1 MLSVL
6 FQESIF
12 WPKTWSMRYW
22 ITSSNFTIS
31 RTETTCLHC
40 LCKFPTSQSQEL
52 EVWESLNSIIQY
64 FYCIL
69 AKIGNFTEK
78 NKQTNNKKSSWAF
91 NNYRYAGLVVLWLH
105 ISAINFKT
113 TDTEFS
119 ISSEAQWWCFLC
131 IIFCLFL
138 NRSKLFLFFWILLCI
153 EKKKILSLRCPY

>member
-91 NNYRYAGLVVLWLH
+91 NNYRYAGLVVFFFCIFLPL
-105 ISAINFKT
+105 ILRQLILNSVFLLRLSG
-113 TDTEFS
+113 DVFYVLFS
-119 ISSEAQWWCFLC
+119 VCF
-131 IIFCLFL
+131 
-138 NRSKLFLFFWILLCI
+138 
-153 EKKKILSLRCPY
+153 